1 MALRAI
7 SRNRQQAAR
16 QEAVWQ
22 VLLAYPEAWRAW
34 QREAARSDPAIWLV
48 RDPARMQQA
57 LVMAAMSGP
66 GSWRRQTLA
75 LLAVIGPVM
84 ALPPMEREIIRW
96 RCWEGVGMAQIVQ
109 RIHCSR
115 AQGYRWQERAVNRLV
130 SWGVGQT
137 RRRTQATGRWTQLTL
152 WGGEDA

>member
-48 RDPARMQQA
+48 RDPAGMQQA
-57 LVMAAMSGP
+57 LILAGLSGH
-66 GSWRRQTLA
+66 GAWRRQTLS

-84 ALPPMEREIIRW
+84 ALPPREREIIRW
-96 RCWEGVGMAQIVQ
+96 RCWEGLGMAQIAQ

-115 AQGYRWQERAVNRLV
+115 AQGYRWQERAVNRLAG
-130 SWGVGQT
+130 WGVGQT
-137 RRRTQATGRWTQLTL
+137 RRREHTVGCWTQLTL
-152 WGGEDA
+152 WGGEEG